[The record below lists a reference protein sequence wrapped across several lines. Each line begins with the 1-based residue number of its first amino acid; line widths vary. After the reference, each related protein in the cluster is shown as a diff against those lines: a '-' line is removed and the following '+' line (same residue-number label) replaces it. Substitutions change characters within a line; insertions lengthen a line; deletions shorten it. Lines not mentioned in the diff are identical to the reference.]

1 METVVIDAS
10 VAVKWFVEEHG
21 TQKALELRDRY
32 IDGELKLIAPQLFP
46 YEVLNVLRYKHLFT
60 IDELKTIGE
69 ALEAYSID
77 LYPLVGKLRDTT
89 IQTAHENNITIYD
102 ASYIALAIIKNTT
115 LYTADKKL
123 KNKLTPQL
131 RQLVKTLDE
140 I

>member
-1 METVVIDAS
+1 METAVIDAS
-10 VAVKWFVEEHG
+10 VAVKWFIEEHG

-46 YEVLNVLRYKHLFT
+46 YEVLNALCYKHLFT

-115 LYTADKKL
+115 L
-123 KNKLTPQL
+123 TPQT
-131 RQLVKTLDE
+131 KN
-140 I
+140 